1 MAGGDVHVETGGG
14 GGEEIWDMEQSEG
27 EVGVNKIWSIN

>member
-1 MAGGDVHVETGGG
+1 MWRRGGG